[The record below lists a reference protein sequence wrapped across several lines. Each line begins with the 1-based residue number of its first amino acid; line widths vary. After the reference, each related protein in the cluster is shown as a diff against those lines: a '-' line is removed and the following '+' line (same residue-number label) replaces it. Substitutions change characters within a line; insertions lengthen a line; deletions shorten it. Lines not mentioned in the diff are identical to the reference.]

1 MSTRLTNGVY
11 TFADGESDWGTLMNS
26 NLQLLDNLVGNH
38 GSTVS
43 FSQTLTSGV
52 KIGKITINGTEIELY
67 HTDYSGKADATS
79 VYTKTE
85 VDDFLEEKA
94 DALDLTTHTDN
105 DDIHVTTLEKES
117 WTNKQD
123 ALTDE
128 QLENIDSISELDE
141 KYISVDDTTIV
152 KLTNLNEINLQE
164 DHYNAWIGYRGG
176 EVTNWKFGD
185 GSEGGYADVYANDF
199 YINDESLSDILDE
212 LSVDSQS
219 TNYIRYANGVQICW
233 ATIEL
238 QNLVRN
244 QGYSHVYYFPKPF
257 TSTPSVTVNYSSGYA
272 VDTGIAS
279 EGADNTHCTFW
290 IKNTAIDVQT
300 FYINYIAIGYWK

>member
-1 MSTRLTNGVY
+1 MYGEVNMSTRLTNGVY

-85 VDDFLEEKA
+85 VNNLLEDKA
-94 DALDLTTHTDN
+94 DADDLTTHTDDN
-105 DDIHVTTLEKES
+105 NIHVTALQKQS

-128 QLENIDSISELDE
+128 QLENIDSISDLDE
-141 KYISVDDTTIV
+141 KYISADDTTIV

-176 EVTNWKFGD
+176 EVTNWKFGN
-185 GSEGGYADVYANDF
+185 GTEGGYADVYANDF
-199 YINDESLSDILDE
+199 YLNDESLSDILDE
-212 LSVDSQS
+212 LSVDSQG
-219 TNYIRYANGVQICW
+219 TNYIRYANGLQICW
-233 ATIEL
+233 GLGIYED
-238 QNLVRN
+238 N
-244 QGYSHVYYFPKPF
+244 QFVSFMKPF
-257 TSTPSVTVNYSSGYA
+257 VEVPALVTLGSS
-272 VDTGIAS
+272 DTTNWTGSNFTMRIYNSHGFAS
-279 EGADNTHCTFW
+279 W
-290 IKNTAIDVQT
+290 L
-300 FYINYIAIGYWK
+300 AIGYWK

>member
-85 VDDFLEEKA
+85 VNNLLEDKA
-94 DALDLTTHTDN
+94 DADDLTTHTDD
-105 DDIHVTTLEKES
+105 DDIHVTALQKQS

-128 QLENIDSISELDE
+128 QLENIDSISDLDE
-141 KYISVDDTTIV
+141 KYISADDTTIV

-176 EVTNWKFGD
+176 EVTNWKFGN
-185 GSEGGYADVYANDF
+185 GTEGGYADVYANDF
-199 YINDESLSDILDE
+199 YLNDESLSDILDD
-212 LSVDSQS
+212 LSVDSQG
-219 TNYIRYANGVQICW
+219 TNYIRYANGLQICW
-233 ATIEL
+233 GNISIE
-238 QNLVRN
+238 NTNGASVSFHITFSKSFN
-244 QGYSHVYYFPKPF
+244 GNIPF
-257 TSTPSVTVNYSSGYA
+257 VTMSFVGSNSRETLGGLEGITTTECAGFYSSYSNKQ
-272 VDTGIAS
+272 I
-279 EGADNTHCTFW
+279 H
-290 IKNTAIDVQT
+290 
-300 FYINYIAIGYWK
+300 YIAIGYWK

>member
-1 MSTRLTNGVY
+1 MYGEVNMSTRLTNGVY

-67 HTDYSGKADATS
+67 HTDYSGKADSTS

-94 DALDLTTHTDN
+94 DALDLTDHTDN
-105 DDIHVTTLEKES
+105 DDIHVTTLEKQS

-176 EVTNWKFGD
+176 EVTNWKFGN

-199 YINDESLSDILDE
+199 YINDESLSGILED
-212 LSVDSQS
+212 LSVDSQGNDYIRYS
-219 TNYIRYANGVQICW
+219 NGLQICFHRYIANASTNTTITLPKPFVDTNYI
-233 ATIEL
+233 
-238 QNLVRN
+238 
-244 QGYSHVYYFPKPF
+244 
-257 TSTPSVTVNYSSGYA
+257 STLTTYGGENSCSITPNSTNITGFSITNTETNNVFVNVISIG
-272 VDTGIAS
+272 
-279 EGADNTHCTFW
+279 FW
-290 IKNTAIDVQT
+290 K
-300 FYINYIAIGYWK
+300 

>member
-11 TFADGESDWGTLMNS
+11 TFTDGESDWGTLMNS

-43 FSQTLTSGV
+43 FLQTLTSGV

-94 DALDLTTHTDN
+94 DALDLTSHTDD
-105 DDIHVTTLEKES
+105 DDIHVTALEKES
-117 WTNKQD
+117 WTAKQD

-128 QLENIDSISELDE
+128 QLENIDSISDLDE
-141 KYISVDDTTIV
+141 KYISADDTTIV

-176 EVTNWKFGD
+176 EVTNWKFGN

-199 YINDESLSDILDE
+199 YINDESLSDKLDS
-212 LSVDSQS
+212 L
-219 TNYIRYANGVQICW
+219 
-233 ATIEL
+233 
-238 QNLVRN
+238 
-244 QGYSHVYYFPKPF
+244 GYVSLP
-257 TSTPSVTVNYSSGYA
+257 NYSQKVA
-272 VDTGIAS
+272 VDTTSWHAGDNVYVAPYDCWFALRLTVGGFAIRTNGAQITQNNSVSYSTEMMPLKKDDQIIITLS
-279 EGADNTHCTFW
+279 ENFTILACDIFSCVGN
-290 IKNTAIDVQT
+290 V
-300 FYINYIAIGYWK
+300 